1 MLFAQVD
8 PESGKNVFIMPRV
21 ARLNYQ
27 VIFHIMG
34 LLLLCNGG
42 FMIFAALVS
51 WYYEEAVLMQIS
63 SAALITLF
71 VGVGFM
77 YFTRGHSKDIKK
89 REGYAVVSFG
99 WIFMTLSGT
108 LPYVLSESIP
118 SFSNAFFETMS
129 GYTTTGATI
138 LNDIESIP
146 RGILFWR
153 SLTHWIGGMGI
164 IVLAIAIL
172 PLLGIGGMQ
181 LFTAEAS
188 ASTADKM
195 KPRITDVAKRLWFIY
210 VGLTLVQTLLLK
222 LAGMGFFDA
231 VNHAMSTM
239 STGGFSTR
247 NASVAVWNHLPMIQ
261 YIIIFFMFLGGT
273 NFVLLYYGF
282 KGRFHKILQDEEFKW
297 YSLFVIGFSLITAI
311 MIYYKVDLGLS
322 SIEHPMVWGEAESAL
337 RHALFQVVGIIT
349 TTGFVSADY
358 TLWTPFLT
366 VLMFGLFFLGG
377 SAGSTAGG
385 VKVMRHVI
393 MIKNGIIEFK
403 RALHP
408 NAVLPVRFNGRGI
421 KKEIAFN
428 VLGFFI
434 LYMLSFIIGAVV
446 LAFLG
451 LDLETS
457 LGASATSLGNVGPG
471 FGALGPIN
479 NFDGLPDAAKWWC
492 SFLMLIGRLE
502 LFTVL
507 ILLTPFFW
515 RNR

>member
-1 MLFAQVD
+1 
-8 PESGKNVFIMPRV
+8 MP
-21 ARLNYQ
+21 RLNYQ
-27 VIFHIMG
+27 IIFHIMG

-42 FMIFAALVS
+42 FMLLAASVS
-51 WYYEEAVLMQIS
+51 WYYEDGVAMQIS
-63 SAALITLF
+63 TASLITLLSGMF
-71 VGVGFM
+71 LM
-77 YFTRGHSKDIKK
+77 YNTRGHRKEIKK
-89 REGYAVVSFG
+89 REGYIVVTFG
-99 WIFMTLSGT
+99 WIFMALSGT

-118 SFSNAFFETMS
+118 GFTNSFFETMS

-181 LFTAEAS
+181 LFTAEAPGPS
-188 ASTADKM
+188 ADKL
-195 KPRITDVAKRLWFIY
+195 KPRITDTAKRLWFIY
-210 VGLTLVQTLLLK
+210 VGLTILEAVLLK
-222 LAGMGFFDA
+222 IAGMGMFDA
-231 VNHAMSTM
+231 VNHSLSTM
-239 STGGFSTR
+239 ASGGFSTK
-247 NASVAVWNHLPMIQ
+247 NASVSFWNDQPLVQ
-261 YIIIFFMFLGGT
+261 YIIIIFMFLSGT
-273 NFVLLYYGF
+273 NFVISYFGF
-282 KGRFHKILQDEEFKW
+282 KGRVQKILQNEEFRW
-297 YSLFVIGFSLITAI
+297 YFIFIVGFSVITALV
-311 MIYYKVDLGLS
+311 IYFLADLGLS
-322 SIEHPMVWGEAESAL
+322 SLDHPMVLGPAESAF
-337 RHALFQVVGIIT
+337 RHGLFQVIAIIT
-349 TTGFVSADY
+349 TTGFITADY

-366 VLMFGLFFLGG
+366 VLFFGLYFLGG

-393 MIKNGIIEFK
+393 MIKNGVIEFK
-403 RALHP
+403 RTLHP
-408 NAVLPVRFNGRGI
+408 NAVLPVRFNQKAI
-421 KKEIAFN
+421 SKEIVFN

-446 LAFLG
+446 LASMG
-451 LDLETS
+451 LDMETAIG
-457 LGASATSLGNVGPG
+457 GAASSLGNVGPA
-471 FGALGPIN
+471 FGDLGPVN
-479 NFDGLPDAAKWWC
+479 NFDILPVAGKWWC